1 MKIAVNAADLCSARI
16 DGTRIYI
23 KNVLNHLG
31 GLGGTADSFFIYLK
45 GALNPNLSF
54 TMHPNYMLRRSRS
67 PFFWTQLRL
76 PFALAKDRP
85 DVLWMPLQ
93 TVPFMLKDSIETVV
107 TIHDLAFKMFPD
119 HFPRKDL
126 LLLSLFTK
134 HAVKRASRVIAVSEN
149 TKKDVVRFYGIDP
162 QKITVV
168 YHGYDENIF
177 NIDNAQDVV
186 KIEEARSKYKIKGRY
201 VLYAGA
207 IQPRKNLDTLIA
219 SFELLKKDP
228 KYNEFTLVIAG
239 SNAWMYEQIHQRAAA
254 SPCKEDIIFTGPY
267 VTEDLPQLLGGAEVF
282 VFPSLYEGFGI
293 PLLEAMACGVPVV
306 SADNSSL
313 PEVGGEAIIYC
324 DAASK
329 ENLAERIKLA
339 LGDIKLREEMV
350 KKGLEQVKKFSW
362 EICAQK
368 TFAVLTG
375 KSVV

>member
-31 GLGGTADSFFIYLK
+31 GLGGAADSFFIYVK
-45 GALNPNLSF
+45 GALNPSLSF
-54 TMHPNYMLRRSRS
+54 TMHPNYVLRSSRS

-76 PFALAKDRP
+76 PFALIGDNP

-93 TVPFMLKDSIETVV
+93 TIPFMLKDNIKTVV
-107 TIHDLAFKMFPD
+107 TIHDLAFKIFPN
-119 HFPRKDL
+119 HFPRKDF

-134 HAVKRASRVIAVSEN
+134 HAVTRASRIIAVSEN
-149 TKKDVVRFYGIDP
+149 TKKDIIRFYGIDP
-162 QKITVV
+162 RKITVV
-168 YHGYDENIF
+168 YHGYDANIF

-186 KIEEARSKYKIKGRY
+186 RIEDTRSKYKIRGRY

-207 IQPRKNLDTLIA
+207 IQPRKNLNKLIA
-219 SFELLKKDP
+219 AFELLKKDP

-254 SPCKEDIIFTGPY
+254 SSCKEDIIFTGPY
-267 VTEDLPQLLGGAEVF
+267 RTEDLPQLLGGAEVF

-293 PLLEAMACGVPVV
+293 PILEAMACGVPIV

-313 PEVGGEAIIYC
+313 PEVGGEAPIYC
-324 DAASK
+324 DVNNQ

-339 LGDIKLREEMV
+339 LGDARLREEMV
-350 KKGLEQVKKFSW
+350 EKGLNQVKKFSW

-368 TFAVLTG
+368 TLAVLTG
-375 KSVV
+375 NSVV